1 MCRKTLFQ
9 VFQALK
15 LQRKQN
21 RDQQVVSAFTLLLKR
36 IFATRHYLKINLYF
50 GSFLSLAWN
59 CNMFFSSESLD
70 QIFGPSNLLRK
81 GLHLR
86 NAHFLRKNPLFF
98 FKISLLN
105 RCCPF
110 GKKTWK
116 VTYHV
121 RTLSESARIFVR
133 SEVPFFCTERAFQRL
148 AFTNI

>member
-1 MCRKTLFQ
+1 MCRKTLLQ

-70 QIFGPSNLLRK
+70 QIFGPFNLLRK

-116 VTYHV
+116 VTYHM
-121 RTLSESARIFVR
+121 RTLSKSARIFV
-133 SEVPFFCTERAFQRL
+133 P
-148 AFTNI
+148 